1 MACAIISCDNQGL
14 NFNFYEE
21 ILKQRAGVVIGG
33 VLMNKKKVLFKLK
46 IYHSSL
52 II

>member
-14 NFNFYEE
+14 NFNFYKE

-33 VLMNKKKVLFKLK
+33 VLMSQKILFKLK
-46 IYHSSL
+46 MYHLSL
-52 II
+52 IN

>member
-1 MACAIISCDNQGL
+1 MSCAIISCENQGL
-14 NFNFYEE
+14 NFNFCKE

-33 VLMNKKKVLFKLK
+33 VLMSQKILFKLK